1 MNVSNPSIIDASLRD
16 VALCLSDNQ
25 KVDLLLYA
33 MKTLNYDG
41 CVLFVFF
48 PDLWHEEHK
57 ALTRSL
63 LSRADALE
71 SYSRTPSSP
80 VFQYQPFHLKTR
92 REYGYCVRG
101 LDSAP
106 VPFSAR
112 KKVSWTPPSSLRTS
126 LTRMR
131 ADLQA
136 ALIADPD
143 NPEAQALLHQRSV
156 NVEKLLA
163 PQPLI
168 IPRSRFSPEIWRE
181 IALFLPRRD
190 LKTLLHVP
198 NPVSNI
204 AGQLLFRQL
213 DLHFSG
219 LSPEYPDE
227 DSEWAGRDLDRDRHA
242 QRSADI
248 LARIIT
254 DNSFASVIR
263 TLRVFS
269 FKLDGDAGFHIG
281 ILANALPKLINIRN
295 VHITASVEGALSI
308 IRILEFTRPR
318 IHGLSLQILDG
329 ALDLSG
335 FNFTH
340 LGHFSYDTNFSTPAN
355 STPTSTAVP
364 IAPQSTTLFISQN
377 NVSLRKLSLQTP
389 SSGFPS
395 TESLALRNLTHLSFT
410 GCIPASST
418 SLLPDVLTHG
428 RQIDSLS
435 LNITVDCL
443 LSQHFR
449 AMSSGLPFLRHFAFS
464 IRGGVSRRLND
475 RDLFPSIAEFL
486 RGRKELRSLTLCA
499 PSPPSSHSNNNAE
512 IQRSTGFDSGVWGV
526 LPTLTE
532 LTTLTI
538 SWPKDLAPGLGGWL
552 IPRNVKA
559 LVFDGIGAN
568 MIAERDP
575 VAFFN
580 QLRPGVPASLV
591 YVGFMDSPL
600 RSPAQ
605 IIEQGFPMVK
615 LLRLESTYW
624 TVKSNLGGGQ
634 KEARSPTVK
643 QSNSTT
649 SSPPTT
655 TSNLSPVTSTTNR
668 PILPSRTLSHSH
680 TPGYSHTSTTYHP
693 SPLSSTLAAQPAP
706 AGARPILPSLTRS
719 NSENRVPQVQVQ
731 LPMTSRSNISSV
743 SSSTSIELE
752 KWPRRRVA
760 FHLSEWMEWLGC
772 AEVVGYDRGE
782 FGF

>member
-1 MNVSNPSIIDASLRD
+1 MNVFNPNIIDASLRD

-41 CVLFVFF
+41 IVFENAIQSCLSISTLS
-48 PDLWHEEHK
+48 PENT
-57 ALTRSL
+57 ARVRIIRARARLT
-63 LSRADALE
+63 AGFIFGAQE
-71 SYSRTPSSP
+71 
-80 VFQYQPFHLKTR
+80 
-92 REYGYCVRG
+92 
-101 LDSAP
+101 
-106 VPFSAR
+106 
-112 KKVSWTPPSSLRTS
+112 
-126 LTRMR
+126 
-131 ADLQA
+131 DLQA
-136 ALIADPD
+136 ALLADPD

-168 IPRSRFSPEIWRE
+168 LPRSRFSPEIWRE

-198 NPVSNI
+198 NPVSHI
-204 AGQLLFRQL
+204 ASQLLFRQL

-219 LSPEYPDE
+219 LSPEYPE
-227 DSEWAGRDLDRDRHA
+227 EETEWSGREMDRDRHA

-269 FKLDGDAGFHIG
+269 FRLDRDAGFHIG
-281 ILANALPKLINIRN
+281 ILANALPKLINLRN

-318 IHGLSLQILDG
+318 ISGLSLQILDG

-335 FNFTH
+335 FNFTQ
-340 LGHFSYDTNFSTPAN
+340 LAHFSYDTNFISPPSN
-355 STPTSTAVP
+355 PSPTAVAV
-364 IAPQSTTLFISQN
+364 APHSTTLFISQN
-377 NVSLRKLSLQTP
+377 NVSLRKLSLQIP
-389 SSGFPS
+389 ASGFPS
-395 TESLALRNLTHLSFT
+395 TESLALRNLTHISFT
-410 GCIPASST
+410 GCIPASVT
-418 SLLPDVLTHG
+418 NVLPDIMTHG
-428 RQIDSLS
+428 RQIESLS
-435 LNITVDCL
+435 LNITVDCP
-443 LSQHFR
+443 LSQPFR
-449 AMSSGLPFLRHFAFS
+449 SMSSSLPFLRHFAFS

-475 RDLFPSIAEFL
+475 PDLFPSIAEFL
-486 RGRKELRSLTLCA
+486 RGRKELRSLTLSA
-499 PSPPSSHSNNNAE
+499 PSTSTPSLHSNHNAE
-512 IQRSTGFDSGVWGV
+512 IHRSTGFDSSVWGV

-532 LTTLTI
+532 LTSLTV

-552 IPRNVKA
+552 IPRSVKA
-559 LVFDGIGAN
+559 LVFDGVGAN

-580 QLRPGVPASLV
+580 QLRPGIPASLV
-591 YVGFMDSPL
+591 YVGLMDSPL

-615 LLRLESTYW
+615 LFRFENTYW
-624 TVKSNLGGGQ
+624 TVKSNLASSQ
-634 KEARSPTVK
+634 KDTLSSASKYGT
-643 QSNSTT
+643 SSAT

-655 TSNLSPVTSTTNR
+655 TSTISSTPITSNR

-706 AGARPILPSLTRS
+706 AGARPILPSITRA
-719 NSENRVPQVQVQ
+719 NSDNRVQ
-731 LPMTSRSNISSV
+731 LALSSRTSPAASV
-743 SSSTSIELE
+743 SSSSTSIELE

-772 AEVVGYDRGE
+772 SEVVGYDRGE